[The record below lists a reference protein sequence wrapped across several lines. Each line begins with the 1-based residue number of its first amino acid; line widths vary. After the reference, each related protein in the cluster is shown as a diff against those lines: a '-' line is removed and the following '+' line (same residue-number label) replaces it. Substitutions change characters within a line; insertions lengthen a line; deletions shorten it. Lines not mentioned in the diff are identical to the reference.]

1 FERNDLES
9 EATNL
14 GATPPYSHP
23 NLNIDS
29 RDRDYFRFESPGG
42 STMTLQLEYP
52 AGLGTISVFDLAS
65 LGGGCE
71 LPVLLSD
78 TPLAGSKGRTLAS
91 RVPGGPMQLALS
103 ADSINAYHLNV
114 SFAGRTFDADV
125 YEPNNT
131 VATARHLYSV
141 KPGGSGLFR

>member
-1 FERNDLES
+1 TARPAVPPATRCIDALAAVRRAAESIPIHPDRFERNDLES

-78 TPLAGSKGRTLAS
+78 TPL
-91 RVPGGPMQLALS
+91 
-103 ADSINAYHLNV
+103 
-114 SFAGRTFDADV
+114 
-125 YEPNNT
+125 
-131 VATARHLYSV
+131 
-141 KPGGSGLFR
+141 